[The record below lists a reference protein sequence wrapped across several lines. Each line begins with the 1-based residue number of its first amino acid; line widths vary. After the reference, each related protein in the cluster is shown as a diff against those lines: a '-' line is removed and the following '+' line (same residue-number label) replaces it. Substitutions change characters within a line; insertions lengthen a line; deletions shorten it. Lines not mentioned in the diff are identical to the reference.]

1 MLALIITEHSDSD
14 DSWFSICCFNIA
26 YSSDSPGCV
35 CYFVCYLRLFV
46 CFSIALL
53 ICYALAGSEAYAQL
67 IGIEYVTTL
76 L

>member
-1 MLALIITEHSDSD
+1 MCIRDSH
-14 DSWFSICCFNIA
+14 
-26 YSSDSPGCV
+26 PGVCV
-35 CYFVCYLRLFV
+35 TYAFFV